1 MNSPSKFSGGDT
13 GSYHMKINENAIISI
28 PRFENIRLISAS
40 KQLNEGKEKEGTARV
55 TRVII
60 LNHMAISPRGLYKLW
75 LINSLLKYTCLI
87 QHYKKWTKM
96 YIHRYCDRL

>member
-96 YIHRYCDRL
+96 HIHRFCVKL

>member
-40 KQLNEGKEKEGTARV
+40 KQLNGGKEKECTAKV

-60 LNHMAISPRGLYKLW
+60 SDHMAISPRGFYKLW
-75 LINSLLKYTCLI
+75 LIDSLLKYTCLI